1 MIMAQHNENTRV
13 RIQNYSEINSVA
25 LRRILTDPNL
35 PSNAILNQTFA
46 TFLLSLDPDTL
57 KFNLPENLLNP
68 CKVSNEP
75 GKSRIWNDFT
85 FQGIGKGD
93 EFINMES
100 IIEKDT
106 ANPQAAT
113 SGIAPPHPFLSVEK
127 ATRVNQWVVERAE
140 MENEPEPE
148 PEPNIALQLDQ
159 LEGPRE
165 TPAPVTGVKKTPGIR
180 TRKAA
185 GATTPQAAP
194 EPTAENAK
202 ASSTVPKKKASTP
215 RKRWKMQYEPTDRVS
230 SPTDLML
237 NGPDSPHDST
247 TTVRPESPEDKL
259 PMPTFDPT
267 KYGLQRPPQHS
278 AKNSFGSSTSPQS
291 SQANVETLPVAPKKK
306 PGKRE
311 ELIDVL
317 TPVAPGKPTSHL
329 MLSFDQPALVPQ
341 VANRVDKTDAQDMQ
355 VPDRTKGPT
364 PPDLLDLDFETESR
378 VLGPSTATT
387 ALLSPTGSISGED
400 LTWQEKRLR
409 DLKSSLRE
417 KKDTSGFDDNASTVS
432 NMSRPPKDRREINMR
447 LARQRIAELEK
458 SVETVKNT
466 NDETDTR
473 EFHRTMNHKAGKQS
487 EKAKSKAEAKAKR
500 QATLEDAWGIP
511 KPAKKA
517 PAEAPKTPTDLIV
530 KPRTVSPETKEE
542 EQHLQQQQAEIKN
555 VFEALRPALEAA
567 EYFSG
572 PLTLE
577 TQLGLVLI
585 PLLPKTY
592 NQGSITVDEWTR
604 IFQPRNGLPA
614 PTTKF
619 INRLTT
625 AGSDVDHIIDLKTSK
640 AEGKRHMFEQDYT
653 EYNVSYEFHCRT
665 TADQPFIIAIDEQGK
680 HSIRKPTKTLGAV
693 NMHFPTQI
701 WDASMVLSGVIEH
714 VSGTDPELEE
724 AVRYLVDNLWVQPEK
739 SLIRIFSRLPKGN
752 KFVIEKV
759 LMKRWTR
766 HRHIRNG
773 DAAAAADAD
782 AENAK
787 SPTAE
792 NQIVAIN
799 DNDND
804 IFLQV
809 TEVQDLLIGSSTSDS
824 QALRARCAPHPEM
837 IKKDR
842 LWYEVS
848 LVSPAIEA
856 FLKANTDVEIG
867 ERTEDWRS
875 PNLLGN
881 HATLVADD
889 YGMSN
894 LNLSSSP
901 SSSSPSPLP
910 DPAPL
915 LSPVASAVGT
925 AGLGDLLRVTKTVV
939 EKIDGIGFW
948 NYGPGVEAVRLS
960 AITAAATG
968 AGPGASATAA
978 GTVVGTNPGVAAGP
992 LSLPGIPK
1000 QPPLSAM
1007 VPAAAQQGSLLGFD
1021 DYLDGVKEV
1030 ESLVPSLV
1038 PAKSGGVGVAT
1049 GMERSSSTSSA
1060 RVNGVNELDYW

>member
-1 MIMAQHNENTRV
+1 MIMVQPNENTRV
-13 RIQNYSEINSVA
+13 RIQNYSELNSVA

-35 PSNAILNQTFA
+35 PSNAILDQAFA

-57 KFNLPENLLNP
+57 KFSLPDNLLNP

-85 FQGIGKGD
+85 FQEIGKGD

-106 ANPQAAT
+106 PDPQAVA

-140 MENEPEPE
+140 MENHDEPEPE
-148 PEPNIALQLDQ
+148 PDANIAPQIDQ
-159 LEGPRE
+159 PEGPRE
-165 TPAPVTGVKKTPGIR
+165 TPAPVTGVKRIPGIR

-185 GATTPQAAP
+185 GVATPQAAP
-194 EPTAENAK
+194 EPTAENTE
-202 ASSTVPKKKASTP
+202 ASPTVPEKKTSTP
-215 RKRWKMQYEPTDRVS
+215 RKRWKMQYEPTDLLLVKGS
-230 SPTDLML
+230 
-237 NGPDSPHDST
+237 DSPRDST
-247 TTVRPESPEDKL
+247 TTVRPESPANKL

-278 AKNSFGSSTSPQS
+278 AKNSWGSSTSPQS
-291 SQANVETLPVAPKKK
+291 SSVNAENSPVAPEKK
-306 PGKRE
+306 PAKRE

-317 TPVAPGKPTSHL
+317 TPVSSGKPNSHP

-341 VANRVDKTDAQDMQ
+341 VANRVDRTNAQGMQ
-355 VPDRTKGPT
+355 APDRTKGST
-364 PPDLLDLDFETESR
+364 PDLLDLDFEAESR
-378 VLGPSTATT
+378 VLGPSPATT
-387 ALLSPTGSISGED
+387 TLLSPTGLISDEN

-417 KKDTSGFDDNASTVS
+417 KKDTSGFDDTDSTVS

-473 EFHRTMNHKAGKQS
+473 EFYRTMNHKAGKPS
-487 EKAKSKAEAKAKR
+487 EKAKTKAEAKAKR

-511 KPAKKA
+511 KPAKRA
-517 PAEAPKTPTDLIV
+517 SAETPKTPTNLIV
-530 KPRTVSPETKEE
+530 RSKAVSSEAKK
-542 EQHLQQQQAEIKN
+542 QDLQDLQQEEAEIKS

-572 PLTLE
+572 LLTLE
-577 TQLGLVLI
+577 AQLGLVLI

-592 NQGSITVDEWTR
+592 NQDMITVDEWTR

-625 AGSDVDHIIDLKTSK
+625 TGSDVDHIIDLKTSK
-640 AEGKRHMFEQDYT
+640 AEGKRHIFEQDYT
-653 EYNVSYEFHCRT
+653 EYSVSYEFHCRT
-665 TADQPFIIAIDEQGK
+665 TADQPFIVAIDEQGR

-693 NMHFPTQI
+693 NMHFPAQI

-714 VSGTDPELEE
+714 IAGTDPELEE
-724 AVRYLVDNLWVQPEK
+724 AVQHLVDNLWVQPDK

-766 HRHIRNG
+766 HRHIRNA
-773 DAAAAADAD
+773 DAAAADND
-782 AENAK
+782 TSPMAE
-787 SPTAE
+787 T
-792 NQIVAIN
+792 QIVALN
-799 DNDND
+799 DNEND

-856 FLKANTDVEIG
+856 FLKANMDVEVG

-875 PNLLGN
+875 PDLLGN
-881 HATLVADD
+881 HATLVADN
-889 YGMSN
+889 YGMYNPNIS
-894 LNLSSSP
+894 SCPSPSSP
-901 SSSSPSPLP
+901 SSPPH
-910 DPAPL
+910 PAPF

-925 AGLGDLLRVTKTVV
+925 AGLGDLLRLTKTVV

-948 NYGPGVEAVRLS
+948 NYGPGVEAVCLS
-960 AITAAATG
+960 AITASAG
-968 AGPGASATAA
+968 AGAGAGATAA
-978 GTVVGTNPGVAAGP
+978 GTVVGANAGADP
-992 LSLPGIPK
+992 LSIPGTPK
-1000 QPPLSAM
+1000 PPTSSAL
-1007 VPAAAQQGSLLGFD
+1007 ASAAQQGGLLGFD
-1021 DYLDGVKEV
+1021 DYLDGVKEA

-1038 PAKSGGVGVAT
+1038 PAKSSGVAVAT

-1060 RVNGVNELDYW
+1060 RVNGVNESDYW

>member
-1 MIMAQHNENTRV
+1 MIMVQPNENTRV
-13 RIQNYSEINSVA
+13 RIQNYSELNSVA

-35 PSNAILNQTFA
+35 PSNAILDQAFA

-57 KFNLPENLLNP
+57 KFSLPDNLLNP

-85 FQGIGKGD
+85 FQEIGKGD

-106 ANPQAAT
+106 PDPQAVA

-140 MENEPEPE
+140 MENHDEPEPE
-148 PEPNIALQLDQ
+148 PDANIAPQIDQ
-159 LEGPRE
+159 PEGPRE
-165 TPAPVTGVKKTPGIR
+165 TPAPVTGVKRIPGIR

-185 GATTPQAAP
+185 GVATPQAAP
-194 EPTAENAK
+194 EPTAENTE
-202 ASSTVPKKKASTP
+202 ASPTVPEKKTSTP
-215 RKRWKMQYEPTDRVS
+215 RKRWKMQYEPTDLLLVKGS
-230 SPTDLML
+230 
-237 NGPDSPHDST
+237 DSPRDST
-247 TTVRPESPEDKL
+247 TTVRPESPANKL

-278 AKNSFGSSTSPQS
+278 AKNSWGSSTSPQS
-291 SQANVETLPVAPKKK
+291 SSVNAEDSPVAPEKK
-306 PGKRE
+306 PAKRE

-317 TPVAPGKPTSHL
+317 TPVSSGKPNSHP

-341 VANRVDKTDAQDMQ
+341 VANRVDRTNTQGMQ
-355 VPDRTKGPT
+355 APDRTKGST
-364 PPDLLDLDFETESR
+364 PDLLDLDFEAESR
-378 VLGPSTATT
+378 VLGPSPATT
-387 ALLSPTGSISGED
+387 TLLSPTGLISDED

-417 KKDTSGFDDNASTVS
+417 KKDTSGFDDTDSTVS

-473 EFHRTMNHKAGKQS
+473 EFYRTMNHKAGKPS
-487 EKAKSKAEAKAKR
+487 EKAKTKAEAKAKR

-511 KPAKKA
+511 KPAKRA
-517 PAEAPKTPTDLIV
+517 SAETPKTPTNLIV
-530 KPRTVSPETKEE
+530 RSKAVSSEAKK
-542 EQHLQQQQAEIKN
+542 QDLQDLQQEEAEIKS

-572 PLTLE
+572 LLTLE
-577 TQLGLVLI
+577 AQLGLVLI

-592 NQGSITVDEWTR
+592 NQDMITVDEWTR

-625 AGSDVDHIIDLKTSK
+625 TGSDVDHIIDLKTSK
-640 AEGKRHMFEQDYT
+640 AEGKRHIFEQDYT
-653 EYNVSYEFHCRT
+653 EYSVSYEFHCRT
-665 TADQPFIIAIDEQGK
+665 TADQPFIVAIDEQGR

-693 NMHFPTQI
+693 NMHFPAQI

-714 VSGTDPELEE
+714 IAGTDPELEE
-724 AVRYLVDNLWVQPEK
+724 AVQHLVDNLWVQPDK

-766 HRHIRNG
+766 HRHIRNA
-773 DAAAAADAD
+773 DAAAADND
-782 AENAK
+782 TSPMAE
-787 SPTAE
+787 T
-792 NQIVAIN
+792 QIVALN
-799 DNDND
+799 DNEND

-856 FLKANTDVEIG
+856 FLKANMDVEVG

-875 PNLLGN
+875 PDLLGN
-881 HATLVADD
+881 HATLVADN
-889 YGMSN
+889 YGMHSPN
-894 LNLSSSP
+894 ISSCPSPSSP
-901 SSSSPSPLP
+901 SSPPH
-910 DPAPL
+910 PAPF

-925 AGLGDLLRVTKTVV
+925 AGLGDLLRLTKTVV

-948 NYGPGVEAVRLS
+948 NYGPGVEAVCLS
-960 AITAAATG
+960 AITASAG
-968 AGPGASATAA
+968 AGAGAGATAA
-978 GTVVGTNPGVAAGP
+978 GTVVGANAGADP
-992 LSLPGIPK
+992 LSIPGTPK
-1000 QPPLSAM
+1000 PPTSSAL
-1007 VPAAAQQGSLLGFD
+1007 ASAAQQGGLLRFD
-1021 DYLDGVKEV
+1021 DYLDGVKEA

-1038 PAKSGGVGVAT
+1038 PAKSSGVAVAT

-1060 RVNGVNELDYW
+1060 RVNGVNESDYW

>member
-1 MIMAQHNENTRV
+1 MIMVQHDENTRV
-13 RIQNYSEINSVA
+13 SIQNYSEINSVA

-35 PSNAILNQTFA
+35 PWNAALNQTFA

-57 KFNLPENLLNP
+57 KYNLPDNLLNP

-85 FQGIGKGD
+85 FQEIGKGD

-100 IIEKDT
+100 IIENDT

-113 SGIAPPHPFLSVEK
+113 SGIAPLHPFLSVEK
-127 ATRVNQWVVERAE
+127 ATRVNQWVVERTE

-148 PEPNIALQLDQ
+148 PEANISLQLDQ
-159 LEGPRE
+159 LEGSRE
-165 TPAPVTGVKKTPGIR
+165 TPAPVTGVKKPPGIR

-185 GATTPQAAP
+185 GAAIPQAAS
-194 EPTAENAK
+194 EPTAENTR
-202 ASSTVPKKKASTP
+202 ASSTVPEKKISTP
-215 RKRWKMQYEPTDRVS
+215 RKRWKMQYKPTNRIS
-230 SPTDLML
+230 LPTDLML
-237 NGPDSPHDST
+237 KGPDSPHDST
-247 TTVRPESPEDKL
+247 TTVRPDSPEDKL

-278 AKNSFGSSTSPQS
+278 AKSSFGSSTSPQS
-291 SQANVETLPVAPKKK
+291 SQANVETLPVVPKKNLDK
-306 PGKRE
+306 HE

-317 TPVAPGKPTSHL
+317 TPVASRNSTSHL

-341 VANRVDKTDAQDMQ
+341 VANRVDNTDAQDMQ
-355 VPDRTKGPT
+355 APERTKGST
-364 PPDLLDLDFETESR
+364 PDLLDLNFETESR
-378 VLGPSTATT
+378 VLGHSTATT
-387 ALLSPTGSISGED
+387 TLLSPTGSISGED

-417 KKDTSGFDDNASTVS
+417 KKDISGFDDNTSTVS
-432 NMSRPPKDRREINMR
+432 NISRPPKDRREINMR

-458 SVETVKNT
+458 SIETVKNI
-466 NDETDTR
+466 NDEADTR
-473 EFHRTMNHKAGKQS
+473 EFHHTMNHKTGKPS

-511 KPAKKA
+511 KPAKKTTI
-517 PAEAPKTPTDLIV
+517 ETPKTLTDLIM
-530 KPRTVSPETKEE
+530 KPRTVSSETKNGG
-542 EQHLQQQQAEIKN
+542 QQNLQQQQAEIKSL
-555 VFEALRPALEAA
+555 FEGLRPALEAA

-577 TQLGLVLI
+577 AQLGLVLI
-585 PLLPKTY
+585 PLPPKTY

-604 IFQPRNGLPA
+604 IFQPRNGLSA

-619 INRLTT
+619 TNRLTT
-625 AGSDVDHIIDLKTSK
+625 AGSDVDHIINLRTSK
-640 AEGKRHMFEQDYT
+640 AEGKRQMFEQDYT

-665 TADQPFIIAIDEQGK
+665 AVDQPFIIEIDEQGK

-693 NMHFPTQI
+693 NMHFPAQI

-714 VSGTDPELEE
+714 VAGTDPELEE
-724 AVRYLVDNLWVQPEK
+724 AVRYLVDNLWVQPDK

-759 LMKRWTR
+759 LMRRWTR

-773 DAAAAADAD
+773 DAAAAAD
-782 AENAK
+782 N
-787 SPTAE
+787 STYPTAE
-792 NQIVAIN
+792 NQIIAIN
-799 DNDND
+799 DNNNDNN

-809 TEVQDLLIGSSTSDS
+809 TEVQDLLIGSSMSDS

-837 IKKDR
+837 IKKGR

-848 LVSPAIEA
+848 LVSPAIET

-875 PNLLGN
+875 PDLLGK

-889 YGMSN
+889 YGISN

-901 SSSSPSPLP
+901 SSSLPSSLS
-910 DPAPL
+910 DTVPL

-925 AGLGDLLRVTKTVV
+925 AGLGDLLRLTKTVV
-939 EKIDGIGFW
+939 KKIDGIGFW

-960 AITAAATG
+960 AIAATATG
-968 AGPGASATAA
+968 ATAA
-978 GTVVGTNPGVAAGP
+978 GTIVGTNPGVGAGAGL
-992 LSLPGIPK
+992 LSPPGIPK
-1000 QPPLSAM
+1000 QPPSSAT
-1007 VPAAAQQGSLLGFD
+1007 VPAAAQQGRLLGFD
-1021 DYLDGVKEV
+1021 DNLDGVKGV
-1030 ESLVPSLV
+1030 ESLVPSLM
-1038 PAKSGGVGVAT
+1038 PAKSGGGVVT
-1049 GMERSSSTSSA
+1049 SGMERSSSTSSA
-1060 RVNGVNELDYW
+1060 RIDGVDEPGYW

>member
-13 RIQNYSEINSVA
+13 RIQNYSEINSIA

-35 PSNAILNQTFA
+35 PLNATLNQTFA

-57 KFNLPENLLNP
+57 KFNLPDNLLNP

-106 ANPQAAT
+106 ANPQAVT

-148 PEPNIALQLDQ
+148 PETNIVLQPEQ

-165 TPAPVTGVKKTPGIR
+165 TPTLVTGVKKTPGIR

-185 GATTPQAAP
+185 GTATPQAAP
-194 EPTAENAK
+194 EPTAENTK
-202 ASSTVPKKKASTP
+202 ALSTVPGKKTSTP

-230 SPTDLML
+230 SPTDLMFK
-237 NGPDSPHDST
+237 GPDSPHDST
-247 TTVRPESPEDKL
+247 TTARPESPEDKL
-259 PMPTFDPT
+259 TMPTFDPT
-267 KYGLQRPPQHS
+267 KYGLQRSPQHS
-278 AKNSFGSSTSPQS
+278 AKNSFGSSNSPQG
-291 SQANVETLPVAPKKK
+291 SQANVEILPVAPKKM

-311 ELIDVL
+311 ELVDVL
-317 TPVAPGKPTSHL
+317 TPVAPGKPTSHS

-341 VANRVDKTDAQDMQ
+341 VANHADKTEMQDMQ
-355 VPDRTKGPT
+355 VPDKTKGST
-364 PPDLLDLDFETESR
+364 PPDLLDLDFETESK
-378 VLGPSTATT
+378 VLGPSTATAT
-387 ALLSPTGSISGED
+387 LLSPTGLVSGED
-400 LTWQEKRLR
+400 LTLQEKRLR

-417 KKDTSGFDDNASTVS
+417 KKDISGFDDNASTVS
-432 NMSRPPKDRREINMR
+432 NISRPPKDRREINMR

-458 SVETVKNT
+458 SVKTVKNT
-466 NDETDTR
+466 NDEADTR
-473 EFHRTMNHKAGKQS
+473 EFHLTMNHKAGKPS

-511 KPAKKA
+511 KPARKA
-517 PAEAPKTPTDLIV
+517 PVKTPKTPTDLIV
-530 KPRTVSPETKEE
+530 KPRTVFSGAKK
-542 EQHLQQQQAEIKN
+542 QDLQDLRQQEAEIKS

-577 TQLGLVLI
+577 AQFGLVLI
-585 PLLPKTY
+585 PLLPKSY
-592 NQGSITVDEWTR
+592 NQDSITVDEWTR
-604 IFQPRNGLPA
+604 IFQPRNSLPA

-665 TADQPFIIAIDEQGK
+665 TANQPFIIAIDEQGK

-693 NMHFPTQI
+693 NMHFPAQI

-714 VSGTDPELEE
+714 VAGTDLELEE

-739 SLIRIFSRLPKGN
+739 SLIRIFSRFPKGN

-759 LMKRWTR
+759 FMKRWTR
-766 HRHIRNG
+766 HRHIRNR
-773 DAAAAADAD
+773 DAAAAVD
-782 AENAK
+782 NAT

-809 TEVQDLLIGSSTSDS
+809 TEIQDLLIGSSTSDS

-837 IKKDR
+837 IKKGR

-856 FLKANTDVEIG
+856 FMKTNTDVEIG

-875 PNLLGN
+875 PDLLGN

-894 LNLSSSP
+894 LRLSSSP
-901 SSSSPSPLP
+901 SLSSPSPLP
-910 DPAPL
+910 NATPL
-915 LSPVASAVGT
+915 LSPVASAIGT
-925 AGLGDLLRVTKTVV
+925 AGLGDLLHLTKTVV

-948 NYGPGVEAVRLS
+948 NYGPGIEEVHLS
-960 AITAAATG
+960 AITAAVTG
-968 AGPGASATAA
+968 AVPSVGATAA
-978 GTVVGTNPGVAAGP
+978 GTVVGTNPGVGVGAGAGP
-992 LSLPGIPK
+992 LSLPSIPK
-1000 QPPLSAM
+1000 QPISSAI
-1007 VPAAAQQGSLLGFD
+1007 VPAAAQQGRLLGLD

-1030 ESLVPSLV
+1030 ETLVPSLV
-1038 PAKSGGVGVAT
+1038 PAKSGGGMVAL

-1060 RVNGVNELDYW
+1060 RVNELDYW

>member
-1 MIMAQHNENTRV
+1 MAQHNENTRV
-13 RIQNYSEINSVA
+13 CIQNYSEINSVA

-35 PSNAILNQTFA
+35 PSNATLNQTFA

-57 KFNLPENLLNP
+57 KFNLPDNLLNP
-68 CKVSNEP
+68 GKVSNEL

-85 FQGIGKGD
+85 FQEIGKGD

-100 IIEKDT
+100 IVERDT
-106 ANPQAAT
+106 PNPQAVA

-140 MENEPEPE
+140 MENHDELEPEPDG
-148 PEPNIALQLDQ
+148 NIVLHFDQ

-165 TPAPVTGVKKTPGIR
+165 EPAPVTGVKKTPGIR

-185 GATTPQAAP
+185 GVATPQAAP
-194 EPTAENAK
+194 EPTAENTK
-202 ASSTVPKKKASTP
+202 PLSTIPEKKTSTP
-215 RKRWKMQYEPTDRVS
+215 RKRWKMHYGPTDRVF
-230 SPTDLML
+230 SPTDILL
-237 NGPDSPHDST
+237 VKGPDSPHDSI

-259 PMPTFDPT
+259 PMPIFDPT

-278 AKNSFGSSTSPQS
+278 AKNSWDSSTSPQS
-291 SQANVETLPVAPKKK
+291 SSVNAENSPMAPKEKLA
-306 PGKRE
+306 KRE
-311 ELIDVL
+311 ELIDVF
-317 TPVAPGKPTSHL
+317 TPVTSGKPTSNL

-355 VPDRTKGPT
+355 MSDRTKGST
-364 PPDLLDLDFETESR
+364 LPDLLDLDFETESR
-378 VLGPSTATT
+378 VLGSSTATT
-387 ALLSPTGSISGED
+387 GPALLSPTGSISGED

-409 DLKSSLRE
+409 DLKLSLCE
-417 KKDTSGFDDNASTVS
+417 KRNTSGFDDNASTIL
-432 NMSRPPKDRREINMR
+432 NMPRPPKDRREINMR

-473 EFHRTMNHKAGKQS
+473 ELHRTMSHKAGKLS

-511 KPAKKA
+511 RPAKKA
-517 PAEAPKTPTDLIV
+517 SAETPKTPTSLIAEPKAVSSEANRQDL
-530 KPRTVSPETKEE
+530 
-542 EQHLQQQQAEIKN
+542 QGLQQQEVEIKG

-577 TQLGLVLI
+577 AQLGLALI

-592 NQGSITVDEWTR
+592 NQDSITVDEWTR

-625 AGSDVDHIIDLKTSK
+625 SGSDVDHIIDLKKSK
-640 AEGKRHMFEQDYT
+640 AEGKHHMFEQDYT
-653 EYNVSYEFHCRT
+653 EYNVFYEFHCRT

-693 NMHFPTQI
+693 NMHFPAQI
-701 WDASMVLSGVIEH
+701 WDASIVLSGVIEH
-714 VSGTDPELEE
+714 VAGTDPELEE
-724 AVRYLVDNLWVQPEK
+724 AVQHLVDNLWVQPDK
-739 SLIRIFSRLPKGN
+739 SLIRIFGRLPKGN
-752 KFVIEKV
+752 SFVIEKV

-773 DAAAAADAD
+773 DAATATATAT
-782 AENAK
+782 ENGTP
-787 SPTAE
+787 PTAE
-792 NQIVAIN
+792 TQIVALN
-799 DNDND
+799 SNEND

-824 QALRARCAPHPEM
+824 QALRARCAPQPEM

-856 FLKANTDVEIG
+856 FLKANMDVEIG
-867 ERTEDWRS
+867 ERTGDWRC
-875 PNLLGN
+875 PDLLGN
-881 HATLVADD
+881 HAILVADD
-889 YGMSN
+889 YGMRN
-894 LNLSSSP
+894 PNISSSISPP
-901 SSSSPSPLP
+901 SLSPLP
-910 DPAPL
+910 DQAAL
-915 LSPVASAVGT
+915 LSPVALAIGT
-925 AGLGDLLRVTKTVV
+925 AGLGDLLRLTKTVV

-960 AITAAATG
+960 AITATATG
-968 AGPGASATAA
+968 AGA
-978 GTVVGTNPGVAAGP
+978 GTGAGTNAGVGAGSLSISGLPKAPTSSAAVAAAE
-992 LSLPGIPK
+992 
-1000 QPPLSAM
+1000 QER
-1007 VPAAAQQGSLLGFD
+1007 LLEFN

-1030 ESLVPSLV
+1030 ESLVPRLV
-1038 PAKSGGVGVAT
+1038 PAKSSGVEGAS
-1049 GMERSSSTSSA
+1049 GMERSSSSSSA